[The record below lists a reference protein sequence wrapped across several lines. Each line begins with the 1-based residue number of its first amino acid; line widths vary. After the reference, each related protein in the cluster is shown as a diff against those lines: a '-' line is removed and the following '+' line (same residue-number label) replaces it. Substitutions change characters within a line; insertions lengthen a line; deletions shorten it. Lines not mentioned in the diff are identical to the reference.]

1 MNKIRFAND
10 TEMEVYGV
18 TQSGDTLHI
27 EVDTDDVNAV
37 IDKFRAN
44 SAATSVMRYY
54 VGTDLLRGYAGY
66 AKLAS
71 IHYVPDVLR
80 DINYEV
86 VDPATASGFQE
97 TRVDTVTVT
106 MQKTQE
112 GIDSITAQLANHENE
127 ISVLKTDMGALE
139 KTILGGE

>member
-10 TEMEVYGV
+10 TEMEVAGV
-18 TQSGDTLHI
+18 TQSGDALHI
-27 EVDTDDVNAV
+27 EVDTADMNAV
-37 IDKFRAN
+37 IEKFRSN
-44 SAATSVMRYY
+44 SAVTSVMRYY

-66 AKLAS
+66 TKLAN
-71 IHYVPDVLR
+71 IQYVPDVLR

-97 TRVDTVTVT
+97 TRADSVTVT

-112 GIDSITAQLANHENE
+112 GIDAITAQLANHENE
-127 ISVLKTDMGALE
+127 ILSL
-139 KTILGGE
+139 IHI

>member
-10 TEMEVYGV
+10 TEMEVSGV
-18 TQSGDTLHI
+18 TQAGDTLQI
-27 EVDTDDVNAV
+27 EVDTADVNAV
-37 IDKFRAN
+37 IAKFRDN

-66 AKLAS
+66 AKMTG
-71 IHYVPDVLR
+71 IQYMPDVLR
-80 DINYEV
+80 DINYAI

-97 TRVDTVTVT
+97 TRVDTVMVT

-112 GIDSITAQLANHENE
+112 GIDAITAQLATHENE

>member
-1 MNKIRFAND
+1 MNKIRFANV
-10 TEMEVYGV
+10 TEMEVAGV
-18 TQSGDTLHI
+18 TQSGDALHI
-27 EVDTDDVNAV
+27 EVDTADMNAV
-37 IDKFRAN
+37 IEKFRSN
-44 SAATSVMRYY
+44 SAVTSVMRYY

-66 AKLAS
+66 TKLAN
-71 IHYVPDVLR
+71 IQYVPDVLR

-97 TRVDTVTVT
+97 TRADSVTVT

-112 GIDSITAQLANHENE
+112 GIDAITAQLANHENE

>member
-10 TEMEVYGV
+10 TEMEVAGV
-18 TQSGDTLHI
+18 TQSGDALHI
-27 EVDTDDVNAV
+27 EVDTADMNAV
-37 IDKFRAN
+37 IEKFRSN
-44 SAATSVMRYY
+44 SAVTSVMRYY

-66 AKLAS
+66 TKLAN
-71 IHYVPDVLR
+71 IQYVPDVLR

-97 TRVDTVTVT
+97 TRADSVTVT

-112 GIDSITAQLANHENE
+112 GIDAITAQLANHENE

>member
-1 MNKIRFAND
+1 MSKIRFAND
-10 TEMEVYGV
+10 IEMEVYGV

-27 EVDTDDVNAV
+27 EVDTADVNSV
-37 IDKFRAN
+37 ISKFRDN

-66 AKLAS
+66 AKLAG
-71 IHYVPDVLR
+71 IQFVPDVLR
-80 DINYEV
+80 DINYAI

-112 GIDSITAQLANHENE
+112 GIDAITAQLANHENE

>member
-10 TEMEVYGV
+10 IEMEVYGV

-27 EVDTDDVNAV
+27 EVDTADVNSV
-37 IDKFRAN
+37 ISKFRAN

-66 AKLAS
+66 TKLAG
-71 IHYVPDVLR
+71 IQYVPDVLR
-80 DINYEV
+80 DINYAI

-112 GIDSITAQLANHENE
+112 GIDAITAQLANHENE